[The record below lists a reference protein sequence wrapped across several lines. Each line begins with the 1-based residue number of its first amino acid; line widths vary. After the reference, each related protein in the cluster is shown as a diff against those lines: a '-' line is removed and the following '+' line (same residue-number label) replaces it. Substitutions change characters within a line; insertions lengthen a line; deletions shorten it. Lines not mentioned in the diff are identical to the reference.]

1 MTPHR
6 DEALR
11 SLRTADHD
19 IAAFEA
25 LMQHPEVHP
34 AMACFHAQQAIE
46 KCLKAVL
53 FSARVEFR
61 RTHDLTA
68 LSDLIEGTGS
78 RIPVSSTWLKSL
90 NPFAV
95 AFRYD
100 DTEPS
105 GLDTRPCSRSFTPYG
120 SGLARR
126 SDKKPSGRRAGVY

>member
-53 FSARVEFR
+53 R
-61 RTHDLTA
+61 RCP
-68 LSDLIEGTGS
+68 I
-78 RIPVSSTWLKSL
+78 
-90 NPFAV
+90 
-95 AFRYD
+95 
-100 DTEPS
+100 
-105 GLDTRPCSRSFTPYG
+105 
-120 SGLARR
+120 
-126 SDKKPSGRRAGVY
+126 